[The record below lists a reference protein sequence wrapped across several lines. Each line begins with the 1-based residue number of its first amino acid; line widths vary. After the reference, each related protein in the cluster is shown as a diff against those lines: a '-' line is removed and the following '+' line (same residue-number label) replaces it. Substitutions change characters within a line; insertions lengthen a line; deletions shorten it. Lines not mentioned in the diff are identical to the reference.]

1 MNLHNGAVQR
11 HRLDLDAYELSMLQS
26 LEQSVEYA
34 ALGPTVHARVD
45 RMPVAKALR
54 ETAPLAAMFGNVQD
68 GIENLQVRKAYI
80 APLPRQTTLDLLILR
95 FGDFHNR
102 SIPEI

>member
-1 MNLHNGAVQR
+1 
-11 HRLDLDAYELSMLQS
+11 
-26 LEQSVEYA
+26 
-34 ALGPTVHARVD
+34 
-45 RMPVAKALR
+45 
-54 ETAPLAAMFGNVQD
+54 
-68 GIENLQVRKAYI
+68 LQVRKAYI